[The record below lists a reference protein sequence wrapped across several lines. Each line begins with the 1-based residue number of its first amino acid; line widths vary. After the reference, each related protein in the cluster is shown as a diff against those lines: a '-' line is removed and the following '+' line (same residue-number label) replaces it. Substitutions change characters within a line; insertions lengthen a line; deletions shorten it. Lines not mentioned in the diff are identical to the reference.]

1 MSSGKLNRGMSV
13 VDTLYILKGDAATE
27 EELHKARILGW
38 LVEFVSGTH
47 TSLCPDCLDLYLTRT
62 ASRFSCKPTSLLLMI

>member
-1 MSSGKLNRGMSV
+1 LSV

-38 LVEFVSGTH
+38 LVEFVSETY
-47 TSLCPDCLDLYLTRT
+47 TLLCASLVDV
-62 ASRFSCKPTSLLLMI
+62 